1 MKLGQANIAEGV
13 NIKNETGPAVKRVPA
28 VRRANALLWELSDRA
43 APMNLSQASRA
54 VGVLP
59 STCLHILRELVSAR
73 LVSYDS
79 NSKTYQLG
87 SGIHDLAQ
95 SALKVNH
102 FSELAKPRL
111 QKIAN
116 TFNMT
121 ATATSKADD
130 QHLALTA
137 FANPPSSISIRVSL
151 GGRVPLFSGASGRIF
166 AAYGDMSEKQIRFNF
181 NQINWVEPI
190 AFTKWMLQVQEAKS
204 KGYAIDQEEFMVGV
218 SAIAVPVYTP
228 DNFVLNTIGVLAINS
243 QLEKIK
249 RIEIINLL
257 KETAQDI
264 SLNLIREIN

>member
-1 MKLGQANIAEGV
+1 MKLSQAKSKEDSNL
-13 NIKNETGPAVKRVPA
+13 KSETGPIVKRVPA
-28 VRRANALLWELSDRA
+28 VRRAGAILWELSNRA

-54 VGVLP
+54 VGVIP

-79 NSKTYQLG
+79 KSKTYQLG
-87 SGIHDLAQ
+87 SGIHDLAK

-102 FSELAKPRL
+102 FSELAKSRL
-111 QKIAN
+111 QGIAN

-166 AAYGDMSEKQIRFNF
+166 AAYGNMSEKQIRNNF
-181 NQINWVEPI
+181 DQVNWVKPI
-190 AFTKWMLQVQEAKS
+190 AFTRWVLQVQEVKS

-228 DNFVLNTIGVLAINS
+228 ENFVLHTIGVLAINS
-243 QLEKIK
+243 QLQKTK
-249 RIEIINLL
+249 RIEVINLL
-257 KETAQDI
+257 KETSQDI
-264 SLNLIREIN
+264 SMNLIR